1 MALIQAV
8 NLVLVAASP
17 TRHLHETSKIAFTW
31 KETKSYS
38 VCLLLSLEPKRPRVH
53 SLLFISA
60 PLLVHVYVYLII
72 QILKLLVYSVSL
84 FVNKY
89 LMST

>member
-38 VCLLLSLEPKRPRVH
+38 VCLLLSLEPKRP
-53 SLLFISA
+53 
-60 PLLVHVYVYLII
+60 
-72 QILKLLVYSVSL
+72 
-84 FVNKY
+84 
-89 LMST
+89 